1 MENGLRLW
9 FSLLITIGQLQ
20 ARMITIFIYL
30 IQKLIQQIKNLFL
43 KDIVHLLLNWIGPQT
58 ANGSDLFV
66 EHMNSFSLMS
76 QGKPESQVVLQQLQV
91 QTGLIKLVLSDG
103 VSKEYILKVQMV
115 LISTRFVCQE
125 TRNLLLQVMI
135 MDFYVYIE
143 IHACLEARLE
153 CTEDIQSM

>member
-9 FSLLITIGQLQ
+9 FSLLTTIGQLQ
-20 ARMITIFIYL
+20 APMITIFIYL

-43 KDIVHLLLNWIGPQT
+43 KGTVHLLLNWIGLQT

-76 QGKPESQVVLQQLQV
+76 PAKPESQVVLQQLLV
-91 QTGLIKLVLSDG
+91 QTGLIKLVLSVG
-103 VSKEYILKVQMV
+103 VFKEYILKVQMV
-115 LISTRFVCQE
+115 LISIRFVCQE
-125 TRNLLLQVMI
+125 TRSLLLQVMI